1 MESEPYTNELGT
13 TTWTNRAGERHREDG
28 PAVEHY
34 DGSEEWYQRG
44 VLHRVGGP
52 AVYAAEGLTAWYQN
66 GQLHRENGPARQ
78 WAFEGDEYWVR
89 GQQLTADQWRAQFVQ
104 QNDDGRDRTPY
115 LGEGYDGARRSA
127 QIDREE
133 ADGLDI
139 EDPRHSEL
147 LDSAQRWEA
156 QAERHAAYDTP
167 ERRTLDEAR
176 IRRAGVPEDA
186 IRARMTADLRNARPA
201 ADAARSPWK
210 VTTRPVTAGRRNA
223 GEPRERGRGLERD

>member
-1 MESEPYTNELGT
+1 MESEAYTNELGT

-52 AVYAAEGLTAWYQN
+52 AVYATEGFTAWYQN
-66 GQLHRENGPARQ
+66 GQLHREDGPARQ

-104 QNDDGRDRTPY
+104 AIDGDRDRTPY
-115 LGEGYDGARRSA
+115 VGKGYDGARRSA

-133 ADGLDI
+133 ADGLGLD
-139 EDPRHSEL
+139 DPRHGEL
-147 LDSAQRWEA
+147 LDSVQRWEA
-156 QAERHAAYDTP
+156 QVRRQAAYDTP
-167 ERRTLDEAR
+167 ERRAVDEALMR
-176 IRRAGVPEDA
+176 AAGVPDEA
-186 IRARMTADLRNARPA
+186 IRARMVADLSNARPA
-201 ADAARSPWK
+201 AEAVRSPWRL
-210 VTTRPVTAGRRNA
+210 TARPAARLRRGL